1 MKFNA
6 IVTDDGISI
15 NISDNKTSLIQRNNL
30 NNVTDLIEIDK
41 NNNRNLYNYVKQPIK
56 LSFNLTNDSYQL
68 T

>member
-6 IVTDDGISI
+6 IVTEDGISI

>member
-6 IVTDDGISI
+6 IVTEDGISI
-15 NISDNKTSLIQRNNL
+15 NINDNKTSLIQRNNL

-56 LSFNLTNDSYQL
+56 LSFNLINDSYQL
-68 T
+68 I

>member
-15 NISDNKTSLIQRNNL
+15 NISDNKTSLTQRNNL

-68 T
+68 I

>member
-6 IVTDDGISI
+6 IVTDDGMSI
-15 NISDNKTSLIQRNNL
+15 NISDNKTSLTQRNNL

-68 T
+68 I

>member
-6 IVTDDGISI
+6 IITEDGMSI
-15 NISDNKTSLIQRNNL
+15 NISDNKTSLTQRNNL
-30 NNVTDLIEIDK
+30 NNVTDLIKIDK

-68 T
+68 I

>member
-15 NISDNKTSLIQRNNL
+15 NISDNKTSLTQRNNL

-41 NNNRNLYNYVKQPIK
+41 NNNRNLYSYVKQPIK

-68 T
+68 I